1 MVYLCNMG
9 KFMKIALV
17 TDSFTTGGGLEH
29 IYQICL
35 GMPNIKFGVF
45 ANDGNAKEKF
55 ETLPNVKIFSS
66 GYDERYIKNFNPD
79 IVHIH
84 HLRPLIKLY
93 KIEIKTIFTVH
104 GVHLH
109 KYEFLSGF
117 KAKLLRFLR
126 LNLEKYLYRYINKII
141 TVSDDD
147 KAFLKEYYKIDSEV
161 IYNGIDY
168 RPIEKIVLSK
178 EQLRDKCSIPKD
190 KQIYLT
196 VARFD
201 FPKGYDILINAIKIL
216 KDKKKLDNKLFL
228 FVGDGELI
236 DEMKN
241 LVDKFELNKNIIF
254 LGKRTD
260 VYELIK
266 AADCFILP
274 SRWEGFPITLI
285 EAMACNIPIIASNTY
300 GNRTVK
306 LLEKNINLF
315 DNLDRFDLSKKILS
329 FNHEGYSIILDIQ
342 KMVLNI
348 KRVYENI

>member
-1 MVYLCNMG
+1 
-9 KFMKIALV
+9 MKIALV
-17 TDSFTTGGGLEH
+17 TDSFTIGGGLEH

-35 GMPNIKFGVF
+35 GMPDIDFGVF
-45 ANDGNAKEKF
+45 AKDGNAKDKF
-55 ETLPNVKIFSS
+55 ELLPNVKIFSS
-66 GYDERYIKNFNPD
+66 GYDEKYIKTFNPD

-84 HLRPLIKLY
+84 HLKPLLKLY
-93 KIEIKTIFTVH
+93 KMDTKTIFTIH

-109 KYEFLSGF
+109 KYEFMSGF
-117 KAKLLRFLR
+117 KAKVLRFLR
-126 LNLEKYLYRYINKII
+126 LNLEKYLYKSVDKII

-147 KAFLKEYYKIDSEV
+147 KMFLKEFYRIESEV

-168 RPIEKIVLSK
+168 RPIEQIVLLK
-178 EQLRDKCSIPKD
+178 EELRDKHNISKD

-228 FVGDGELI
+228 FVGDGELTN
-236 DEMKN
+236 EMKN
-241 LVDKFELNKNIIF
+241 LVDEFELNGNIIF

-260 VYELIK
+260 VYELMK
-266 AADCFILP
+266 ASDCFILP

-285 EAMACNIPIIASNTY
+285 EAMACNLPIIASNTY

-306 LLEKNINLF
+306 SLEQNINLF
-315 DNLDRFDLSKKILS
+315 DNLDSLDLSKKILE
-329 FNHEGYSIILDIQ
+329 FKDVKYSVILSIK
-342 KMVLNI
+342 KMVLNTKGI
-348 KRVYENI
+348 YESI

>member
-1 MVYLCNMG
+1 
-9 KFMKIALV
+9 MKIALV
-17 TDSFTTGGGLEH
+17 TDSFTIGGGLEH

-35 GMPNIKFGVF
+35 GMPDIDFGVF
-45 ANDGNAKEKF
+45 AKDGNAKDKF
-55 ETLPNVKIFSS
+55 ELLPNVKIFSS
-66 GYDERYIKNFNPD
+66 GYDEKYIKSFNPD

-84 HLRPLIKLY
+84 HLKPLIKLY
-93 KIEIKTIFTVH
+93 KIDIKTIFTVH

-109 KYEFLSGF
+109 KYEFVNGF
-117 KAKLLRFLR
+117 KAMALKFLR
-126 LNLEKYLYRYINKII
+126 LNLEKYLYKSVDKII

-168 RPIEKIVLSK
+168 RPIEQIVLSK
-178 EQLRDKCSIPKD
+178 EELRDKLNIKKD

-216 KDKKKLDNKLFL
+216 KDKKLLDNKLFL

-236 DEMKN
+236 DKIKN
-241 LVDKFELNKNIIF
+241 LVDEFELNKNIIF
-254 LGKRTD
+254 MGKRTD
-260 VYELIK
+260 VYELMK
-266 AADCFILP
+266 SADCFILP

-285 EAMACNIPIIASNTY
+285 EAMACNLPIIASNTY

-306 LLEKNINLF
+306 LLEQNINLF
-315 DNLDRFDLSKKILS
+315 DNLDSLDLSKKILE
-329 FNHEGYSIILDIQ
+329 FKYVKYSVILSIE
-342 KMVLNI
+342 KMVLHTKGI
-348 KRVYENI
+348 YESI

>member
-1 MVYLCNMG
+1 
-9 KFMKIALV
+9 MKIALV
-17 TDSFTTGGGLEH
+17 TDSFTIGGGLEH

-35 GMPNIKFGVF
+35 GMPDIDFGVF
-45 ANDGNAKEKF
+45 AKDGNAKDKF
-55 ETLPNVKIFSS
+55 ELLPNVKIFSS
-66 GYDERYIKNFNPD
+66 GYDEKYIKSFNPD

-84 HLRPLIKLY
+84 HLKPLLKLY
-93 KIEIKTIFTVH
+93 KMDAKTIFTVH

-109 KYEFLSGF
+109 KYEFVNGF
-117 KAKLLRFLR
+117 KAMALKFLR
-126 LNLEKYLYRYINKII
+126 LNLEKYLYKSVDKII

-168 RPIEKIVLSK
+168 RPIEQIVLSK
-178 EQLRDKCSIPKD
+178 EELRDKLNIKKD

-216 KDKKKLDNKLFL
+216 KDKKMLKNKLFL

-236 DEMKN
+236 DKMKN
-241 LVDKFELNKNIIF
+241 LVDEFELNENIIF
-254 LGKRTD
+254 MGKRTD
-260 VYELIK
+260 VYELMK
-266 AADCFILP
+266 SADCFILP

-285 EAMACNIPIIASNTY
+285 EAMACNLPIIASNTY

-306 LLEKNINLF
+306 LLEQNINLF
-315 DNLDRFDLSKKILS
+315 DNLDSLDLSKKILE
-329 FNHEGYSIILDIQ
+329 FKYVKYSVILSIK
-342 KMVLNI
+342 KMVLNTKGI
-348 KRVYENI
+348 YESI

>member
-1 MVYLCNMG
+1 
-9 KFMKIALV
+9 MKIALV

-35 GMPNIKFGVF
+35 GMSDIDFGVF
-45 ANDGNAKEKF
+45 AKDGNAKDKF
-55 ETLPNVKIFSS
+55 ELLPNVKIFSS
-66 GYDERYIKNFNPD
+66 GYDEKYIKSFNPD

-84 HLRPLIKLY
+84 HLKPLLKLY
-93 KIEIKTIFTVH
+93 KIDAKTIFTVH

-109 KYEFLSGF
+109 KYEFMSGF
-117 KAKLLRFLR
+117 KAKVLRFLR
-126 LNLEKYLYRYINKII
+126 LNLEKYLYKSVDKII

-147 KAFLKEYYKIDSEV
+147 KAFLKEYYKVDSEV

-168 RPIEKIVLSK
+168 RPIEQIVLSK
-178 EQLRDKCSIPKD
+178 EELRDKLNIPKD

-216 KDKKKLDNKLFL
+216 KDKKMLKNKLFL
-228 FVGDGELI
+228 FVGDGELTN
-236 DEMKN
+236 EMKN
-241 LVDKFELNKNIIF
+241 LVDESELNENIIF

-260 VYELIK
+260 VYELMK

-285 EAMACNIPIIASNTY
+285 EAMACNLPIIASNTY

-306 LLEKNINLF
+306 SLEKSIILF
-315 DNLDRFDLSKKILS
+315 DNLNSLDLSKKTLEYKEVKYKIN
-329 FNHEGYSIILDIQ
+329 FSIG

-348 KRVYENI
+348 KEIYESI

>member
-1 MVYLCNMG
+1 
-9 KFMKIALV
+9 MKIALV

-109 KYEFLSGF
+109 KYEFTSGI
-117 KAKLLRFLR
+117 KSKMSRFLR
-126 LNLEKYLYRYINKII
+126 LNLEKYLYEKVDKII

-147 KAFLKEYYKIDSEV
+147 KAYLKKYYKIDAEV

-168 RPIEKIVLSK
+168 TPIEKIVLSK
-178 EQLRDKCSIPKD
+178 KQLRDRLNIPQD

-201 FPKGYDILINAIKIL
+201 FPKGYDILINAIKNL
-216 KDKKKLDNKLFL
+216 KDKKQITKQLFL
-228 FVGDGELI
+228 FVGDGELFE
-236 DEMKN
+236 EMKFFVN
-241 LVDKFELNKNIIF
+241 KLELNKDIIF
-254 LGKRTD
+254 MGRRTD
-260 VYELIK
+260 IYELMK

-274 SRWEGFPITLI
+274 SRWEGLPITLI
-285 EAMACNIPIIASNTY
+285 EAMACKLPIIASNTY
-300 GNRTVK
+300 GNRTIKSMEKNVILFQNLDSIDLSNK
-306 LLEKNINLF
+306 LLKFKEVDYSVIF
-315 DNLDRFDLSKKILS
+315 DI
-329 FNHEGYSIILDIQ
+329 E

>member
-1 MVYLCNMG
+1 
-9 KFMKIALV
+9 MKIALV
-17 TDSFTTGGGLEH
+17 TDSFITGGGLEH

-35 GMPNIKFGVF
+35 GMPDIEFGVF
-45 ANDGNAKEKF
+45 AKDGNAKEKF
-55 ETLPNVKIFSS
+55 ELLPNVKIFSL
-66 GYDERYIKNFNPD
+66 GYDKQYIKSFHPD

-84 HLRPLIKLY
+84 HLKPLLKLY
-93 KIEIKTIFTVH
+93 KVDIKTIFTVH

-109 KYEFLSGF
+109 KYEFMHGI
-117 KAKLLRFLR
+117 KPKVLRFLR
-126 LNLEKYLYRYINKII
+126 LNLEKYLYKNVDKII
-141 TVSDDD
+141 TVSNDD
-147 KAFLKEYYKIDSEV
+147 KDFLKEYYKIDSLV

-168 RPIEKIVLSK
+168 SPIEKIVLSK
-178 EQLRDKCSIPKD
+178 EELRDKCNISRD

-201 FPKGYDILINAIKIL
+201 FPKGYDILINAIKTL

-241 LVDKFELNKNIIF
+241 IVDKFELNENIIF

-260 VYELIK
+260 VYQLMK
-266 AADCFILP
+266 ASDCFILS

-285 EAMACNIPIIASNTY
+285 EAMACKLPIIVSNTY

-306 LLEKNINLF
+306 LLEQNINLF
-315 DNLDRFDLSKKILS
+315 DNLDSLDLSKRILE
-329 FNHEGYSIILDIQ
+329 FKQVKYSVVLSIE
-342 KMVLNI
+342 KMVL
-348 KRVYENI
+348 KTKEVYENI